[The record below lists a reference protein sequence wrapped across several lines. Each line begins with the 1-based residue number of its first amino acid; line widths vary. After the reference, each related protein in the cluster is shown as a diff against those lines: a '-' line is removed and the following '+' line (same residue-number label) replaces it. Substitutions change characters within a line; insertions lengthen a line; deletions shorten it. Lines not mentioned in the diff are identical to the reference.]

1 MSGSE
6 ANETIWDTIKAIGV
20 GMLTSRDGDLL
31 RARPMQ
37 LVQKDYDGTIWF
49 FVKASNHK
57 TAEIWEERPVN
68 LSFGD
73 PAAGDFVSLAGM
85 ARLCLDPVQIDRLWG
100 PQVAAWYPG
109 GKWDRDVAL
118 LEIRIRRG
126 EYWDARAK
134 QVIQFF
140 EKARAT
146 IVGGATNI
154 GGRYRFA

>member
-1 MSGSE
+1 
-6 ANETIWDTIKAIGV
+6 
-20 GMLTSRDGDLL
+20 
-31 RARPMQ
+31 MQ

-57 TAEIWEERPVN
+57 TAEIWEERRSISASATRRPVI
-68 LSFGD
+68 SSPS
-73 PAAGDFVSLAGM
+73 PAWPGSAWTRC
-85 ARLCLDPVQIDRLWG
+85 RLTRLWG

-146 IVGGATNI
+146 IVGGATDI